1 MDPAVKPE
9 RKSAPKRTMIV
20 LLSVLG
26 ACVLTALFVLWRN
39 SWEQLPAN
47 DSLRLLG
54 AEVADEGRRLTGW
67 FRRKSD

>member
-1 MDPAVKPE
+1 
-9 RKSAPKRTMIV
+9 
-20 LLSVLG
+20 
-26 ACVLTALFVLWRN
+26 LFVLWRN